1 MQRSATLTE
10 NHKSHMDNEQKE
22 KSWKKKKFLMKY
34 YKKDMPAQE
43 GHGKMR
49 LSALRNTL

>member
-1 MQRSATLTE
+1 MNRKK
-10 NHKSHMDNEQKE
+10 NPG
-22 KSWKKKKFLMKY
+22 KKKFLMKY

>member
-1 MQRSATLTE
+1 MNRKK
-10 NHKSHMDNEQKE
+10 NPG
-22 KSWKKKKFLMKY
+22 KKKKFLMKY

>member
-1 MQRSATLTE
+1 
-10 NHKSHMDNEQKE
+10 MDNEQKKKNPE
-22 KSWKKKKFLMKY
+22 KKKILLKY